1 MRENI
6 HESLH
11 SKSEYDPILFGF
23 IMNFFHELI
32 CHRPSRDR
40 LAPSIKFKI
49 LLTDRWRH
57 QETWNLAGNWGP
69 PRATSMPK
77 FIQFDTCV
85 LELYIFFPEY
95 DPNWAL
101 TYFSAPRWHFGR
113 SMSMVQMFRVTRAI
127 MLPNF
132 SSLHSSVS
140 ELQGF
145 FDLAKMAPR
154 FAHLTSA
161 APVPA
166 CLASAHS
173 PCHSHQLSI
182 YKLFEINYCEYF
194 SPSRLS
200 QFTTYTS
207 IA

>member
-32 CHRPSRDR
+32 CHRLSTDR
-40 LAPSIKFKI
+40 LAPSIKI
-49 LLTDRWRH
+49 
-57 QETWNLAGNWGP
+57 QNLAY
-69 PRATSMPK
+69 RSMTSPDDLK
-77 FIQFDTCV
+77 LGRQLGSITGYQHAKIHSVWD
-85 LELYIFFPEY
+85 LRSGIGIFSPEY

-140 ELQGF
+140 ELQGI
-145 FDLAKMAPR
+145 FDLAKNGA
-154 FAHLTSA
+154 
-161 APVPA
+161 
-166 CLASAHS
+166 
-173 PCHSHQLSI
+173 
-182 YKLFEINYCEYF
+182 
-194 SPSRLS
+194 
-200 QFTTYTS
+200 
-207 IA
+207 